1 MSDCEFC
8 GPEGCTC
15 IKMNSELAKAS
26 EEKMADVKVC
36 DLKGDAGDCEA
47 CGA

>member
-1 MSDCEFC
+1 MDCDFC
-8 GPEGCTC
+8 EEGKCTC
-15 IKMNSELAKAS
+15 IKMNSDLAKAS